1 MQRALIRIIDGY
13 RYVLSPMLGTN
24 CRFHPSCSCYAR
36 DAVETYGATKGLM
49 LAIRRIIRCHP
60 WNAGG
65 YDPVPAKNF
74 PSTDMSTVAIKDFH
88 G

>member
-1 MQRALIRIIDGY
+1 MRRALIWLIDGY

-36 DAVETYGATKGLM
+36 EALRTHGTLKGLQ
-49 LAIRRIIRCHP
+49 LSVRRIAHCHP
-60 WNAGG
+60 WNPGG
-65 YDPVPAKNF
+65 FDPVPTL
-74 PSTDMSTVAIKDFH
+74 PSSRSNHTAKDFH